1 MTNCFECENHTPNG
15 ECYIGTIER
24 CPKLRDYLF
33 INNEEGSEFFVECR
47 TLAEAWITV
56 WENFGDDADIEYTGM
71 IFTPVEAE
79 IIGYDTL

>member
-1 MTNCFECENHTPNG
+1 MANCFECEKSTPNG

-33 INNEEGSEFFVECR
+33 IDNESGEQFFVECR

-56 WENFGDDADIEYTGM
+56 WENFGDDADVEYIDEYT
-71 IFTPVEAE
+71 VEEAE
-79 IIGYDTL
+79 ILGYDTF